1 MKTKKK
7 KESEVKKLNQ
17 SIEEL
22 TNEIDESNSNKKSF
36 VKGIFLGVGTAF
48 GATII
53 TAIIATIVV
62 WLLSIFQDVPFV
74 SDIIDWLR
82 IEDYINSIR

>member
-1 MKTKKK
+1 MKTKKS
-7 KESEVKKLNQ
+7 KESEVKKLNH

-36 VKGIFLGVGTAF
+36 IKGIFLGVGTTL

-53 TAIIATIVV
+53 TAVIVTILV
-62 WLLSIFQDVPFV
+62 WLLSVFQDVPFV
-74 SDIIDWLR
+74 SDIIDWLN
-82 IEDYINSIR
+82 IDKYIDSIR